1 MEAPQPGRI
10 DPALAAALGAA
21 AERIPPER
29 VDAVWL
35 FPARQLGA
43 RESGLAVLSVYADG
57 DEARRTRTIH
67 TLHYVMEPPAPRAR
81 PVRTDELREQ
91 GTVPLDRVDR
101 IIEGVLRRLDVP
113 ETPDVRETAGDATR
127 WEALLA
133 ELAGVP
139 LDPGNRESLSLVPEL
154 PDPNPDHQRT

>member
-1 MEAPQPGRI
+1 
-10 DPALAAALGAA
+10 
-21 AERIPPER
+21 

-43 RESGLAVLSVYADG
+43 RESGLAVLSVYAEG

-67 TLHYVMEPPAPRAR
+67 TLHYVLEPPAPKAR
-81 PVRTDELREQ
+81 PVRTDELEEQ
-91 GTVPLDRVDR
+91 GTVPLDRIDR

-113 ETPDVRETAGDATR
+113 ETPDVRETGGDVGR
-127 WEALLA
+127 WNALVA

-139 LDPGNRESLSLVPEL
+139 LDPGNRESLSLVTESSA
-154 PDPNPDHQRT
+154 PDPDHQRT

>member
-1 MEAPQPGRI
+1 MTAPAQGGPGAVN
-10 DPALAAALGAA
+10 PALAAALAAA

-43 RESGLAVLSVYADG
+43 RESGLAVLSVFPEG
-57 DEARRTRTIH
+57 DEAQRTRTIH
-67 TLHYVMEPPAPRAR
+67 TLHYVVEPPAPRAR
-81 PVRTDELREQ
+81 AVRTDELAEQ

-113 ETPDVRETAGDATR
+113 ETPDVRETAGDADR
-127 WEALLA
+127 WRELLA
-133 ELAGVP
+133 ELGGVP
-139 LDPGNRESLSLVPEL
+139 DTAAPAAG
-154 PDPNPDHQRT
+154 

>member
-1 MEAPQPGRI
+1 
-10 DPALAAALGAA
+10 
-21 AERIPPER
+21 

-43 RESGLAVLSVYADG
+43 RESGLAVLSVFAED

-81 PVRTDELREQ
+81 PVRRDELEEQ

-113 ETPDVRETAGDATR
+113 ETPDVRETAGDPGA
-127 WEALLA
+127 WAALLA
-133 ELAGVP
+133 ELGGMPPDAAVPPASSDAASAG
-139 LDPGNRESLSLVPEL
+139 S
-154 PDPNPDHQRT
+154 

>member
-1 MEAPQPGRI
+1 MS
-10 DPALAAALGAA
+10 AA
-21 AERIPPER
+21 AERVPPER

-43 RESGLAVLSVYADG
+43 RESGLAVLSVFAEG

-67 TLHYVMEPPAPRAR
+67 TLHYVMEPAAPRAR
-81 PVRTDELREQ
+81 PVRRDELEEQ

-113 ETPDVRETAGDATR
+113 ETPDVRETAGDPEAWR
-127 WEALLA
+127 ALLA
-133 ELAGVP
+133 ELGGVP
-139 LDPGNRESLSLVPEL
+139 LDAPAPPAPAEAEADARSEDG
-154 PDPNPDHQRT
+154 